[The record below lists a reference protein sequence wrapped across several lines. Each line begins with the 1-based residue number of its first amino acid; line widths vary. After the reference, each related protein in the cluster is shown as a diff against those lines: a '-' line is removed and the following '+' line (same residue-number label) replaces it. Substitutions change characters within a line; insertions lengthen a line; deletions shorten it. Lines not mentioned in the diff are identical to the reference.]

1 MEECRCID
9 DIHLVQ
15 ELAPIGARIVDV
27 SNDKGR
33 FEPAAVYEE
42 VISDVYQWA
51 LDVEAVNIVRRCPKD
66 PTPFRYRNGDPLV
79 LST

>member
-27 SNDKGR
+27 SNDEGR
-33 FEPAAVYEE
+33 FEPAAVHEE
-42 VISDVYQWA
+42 VVSDVYQWT
-51 LDVEAVNIVRRCPKD
+51 LDVEAVNILRRCSIGYK
-66 PTPFRYRNGDPLV
+66 LA
-79 LST
+79 